1 MTLFD
6 ILESWSKDDIE
17 KLNSVLRA
25 QERKQVIDKEDD
37 HDEEDSVHEAFLLSD
52 KAYTRFVKI
61 LDRGVK
67 IPEPFN
73 SVQEII
79 EVSSK
84 CAPKEEVAS
93 VADFMVPL
101 SLAPI
106 LKQLLSKHG
115 DIY

>member
-1 MTLFD
+1 M
-6 ILESWSKDDIE
+6 
-17 KLNSVLRA
+17 NSVLRA
-25 QERKQVIDKEDD
+25 QERKKVIDKDDD

-67 IPEPFN
+67 MPEPFN

-84 CAPKEEVAS
+84 WAPKEKVAS
-93 VADFMVPL
+93 VVDCMVPL
-101 SLAPI
+101 RLATM

>member
-1 MTLFD
+1 MVKKT
-6 ILESWSKDDIE
+6 
-17 KLNSVLRA
+17 
-25 QERKQVIDKEDD
+25 
-37 HDEEDSVHEAFLLSD
+37 VHEAFLLSS

-61 LDRGVK
+61 LNRCVK

-84 CAPKEEVAS
+84 WAPKEKVAS
-93 VADFMVPL
+93 VVDYMVPL
-101 SLAPI
+101 RLAPI

-115 DIY
+115 DIYINVTIYVQANGENVFILHVM